1 MTILVVGGG
10 WSGLAAAVRLS
21 QQGHPVQLLESA
33 KQLGGRARSVNW
45 QGLEIDNGQHL
56 LIGAYQHTLSLLETL
71 GAEENTLFLR
81 RPLNLEIK
89 DPDYPSLRLN
99 AGKLLPWPLS
109 LLWSLYRENSLS
121 VTQQILRL
129 TFQAH
134 RFNSQQDCSVASWLS
149 QHKQSERL
157 TRQLWE
163 PLCLATLNT
172 PLSTASAAVFA
183 TVLKDTFR
191 RRRDSDL
198 LIPLQPLGKTLPAF
212 AERYLKAHGSKLRL
226 QQRVS
231 ELVIGEKRITGV
243 VTQQGEFIQ
252 AQHVIMATPVD
263 ISRQLL
269 TPHLQLPDMGS
280 HPIVT
285 VYLQY
290 SPDTTLH
297 SPVIGLSGAL
307 SQWVFERHDLRP
319 GLISVVISGPG
330 EHQLWDKRVLC
341 EQVAQEL
348 QQNLPGI
355 ESLPTESWV
364 IREKKATFASTVDIQ
379 RQRPNNRTEI
389 TGLWL
394 AGDYVANRYP
404 ATLEGAV
411 LNGEQ
416 TAMQLMEHLAVS
428 R

>member
-21 QQGHPVQLLESA
+21 QQGQPVQLLESA
-33 KQLGGRARSVNW
+33 KQLGGRARSVDW

-56 LIGAYQHTLSLLETL
+56 LIGAYQRTLSLLEIL
-71 GAEENTLFLR
+71 GAEESALFLR
-81 RPLNLEIK
+81 RPLNIEIK

-99 AGKLLPWPLS
+99 AGKHLPWPLS
-109 LLWSLYRENSLS
+109 LLWSLYRENSPG

-129 TFQAH
+129 TLQAH
-134 RFNSQQDCSVASWLS
+134 LFNGKQDCSVADWLR

-198 LIPLQPLGKTLPAF
+198 LIPLQPLGNTLPAF
-212 AERYLKAHGSKLRL
+212 AARYLKAHGGEVRL

-231 ELVIGEKRITGV
+231 ELIIDKQRITGV
-243 VTQQGEFIQ
+243 LTQQGELIR
-252 AQHVIMATPVD
+252 AQQVILATPIDV
-263 ISRQLL
+263 SRQLL
-269 TPHLQLPDMGS
+269 KSHLQLPEMAS
-280 HPIVT
+280 HPIAT

-297 SPVIGLSGAL
+297 SPVIGLSGTL

-330 EHQLWDKRVLC
+330 EHQLWDKQLIC

-355 ESLPTESWV
+355 ESHPTQSWV

-394 AGDYVANRYP
+394 AGDYVANPYP

-416 TAMQLMEHLAVS
+416 TAKQLMEHLAAS